1 MKIGKRL
8 LSIVLCLVLVVG
20 LLPVTALAAQQ
31 EISAVVATS
40 QDLDSI
46 PQLYGLLKIPEFTV
60 TTGSPAY
67 INSSTSNLSWEK
79 KVGDDWINQYSGRFT
94 PGEWRISTSLRIDGT
109 ENVINYKLNENGV
122 TLTVNDQSWT
132 VEAIHNST
140 YSFASVYSP
149 SFTIVDDPNVQPPV
163 PVESVDMVLNG
174 YAPGAAAASATVTT
188 DANVDVEVLGFL
200 KFIDSNG
207 DGTPDPP
214 EEFTGNFASGEV
226 YVVGLKIKAKPGYD
240 ISSLEFQNISLDRA
254 VMTMPAEFDMNEECF
269 LVTCIL
275 GDAMQYTVTFETN
288 GGSAI
293 QPVSVGGG
301 GFVAEPTAPTR
312 AYYAFAGWYSD
323 EELTT
328 PFYFE
333 NTPITE
339 DTTLYAKWT
348 PSPVNGMFLMT
359 FDFNGGTS
367 AMPTSGEVEANSSIY
382 LEPNIESHVTPPSG
396 KVFDAYE
403 IDGVRYDAGGDY
415 LVTENFTLKFLWKDA
430 PQQPTEITAVT
441 ATVSGATAGATA
453 GATTVTTN
461 DSTYTVSIKNWY
473 DCDDVF
479 NYGLAPVLQSSDTFV
494 GGKTYTVAVTVTP
507 VGNTVLA
514 AASNITVKINGED
527 GKIGGVEGVNSKNYF
542 ITVTVPAPQQPPVVT
557 LTDIV
562 ITTPPTKTTY
572 TAGESFDPTGMVVTA
587 YYSDQSSRP
596 LRNNEYTYAP
606 AGALTA
612 NDTEITVTYDDGLG
626 TIKTAEQP
634 ITVATSITIEIP
646 VRKEIDSNATFSGSE
661 TFTFEVEV
669 LNSNVEMEA
678 LAITG
683 NSVTVTSNN
692 GGSTTIS
699 IAVPADTIDDFYDE
713 GIKITEKAGNAAGWT
728 YSTEEYYVA
737 FDASNGYTPTYSLD
751 NPATSY
757 VREVVFTNSY
767 APVGNR
773 PPLNPP
779 YNPAPGST
787 GGSFTAAKTFDGGIG
802 LSVAVT
808 ILSAA
813 GGAWLAKKKED

>member
-1 MKIGKRL
+1 M
-8 LSIVLCLVLVVG
+8 
-20 LLPVTALAAQQ
+20 
-31 EISAVVATS
+31 
-40 QDLDSI
+40 
-46 PQLYGLLKIPEFTV
+46 
-60 TTGSPAY
+60 
-67 INSSTSNLSWEK
+67 
-79 KVGDDWINQYSGRFT
+79 
-94 PGEWRISTSLRIDGT
+94 
-109 ENVINYKLNENGV
+109 
-122 TLTVNDQSWT
+122 
-132 VEAIHNST
+132 
-140 YSFASVYSP
+140 
-149 SFTIVDDPNVQPPV
+149 
-163 PVESVDMVLNG
+163 
-174 YAPGAAAASATVTT
+174 
-188 DANVDVEVLGFL
+188 
-200 KFIDSNG
+200 
-207 DGTPDPP
+207 
-214 EEFTGNFASGEV
+214 
-226 YVVGLKIKAKPGYD
+226 
-240 ISSLEFQNISLDRA
+240 
-254 VMTMPAEFDMNEECF
+254 
-269 LVTCIL
+269 
-275 GDAMQYTVTFETN
+275 
-288 GGSAI
+288 
-293 QPVSVGGG
+293 
-301 GFVAEPTAPTR
+301 
-312 AYYAFAGWYSD
+312 
-323 EELTT
+323 
-328 PFYFE
+328 
-333 NTPITE
+333 
-339 DTTLYAKWT
+339 
-348 PSPVNGMFLMT
+348 
-359 FDFNGGTS
+359 
-367 AMPTSGEVEANSSIY
+367 
-382 LEPNIESHVTPPSG
+382 
-396 KVFDAYE
+396 
-403 IDGVRYDAGGDY
+403 
-415 LVTENFTLKFLWKDA
+415 
-430 PQQPTEITAVT
+430 
-441 ATVSGATAGATA
+441 
-453 GATTVTTN
+453 
-461 DSTYTVSIKNWY
+461 
-473 DCDDVF
+473 
-479 NYGLAPVLQSSDTFV
+479 
-494 GGKTYTVAVTVTP
+494 
-507 VGNTVLA
+507 
-514 AASNITVKINGED
+514 
-527 GKIGGVEGVNSKNYF
+527 
-542 ITVTVPAPQQPPVVT
+542 
-557 LTDIV
+557 

>member
-207 DGTPDPP
+207 DGQPDPL
-214 EEFTGNFASGEV
+214 EEFTGNFASGEM
-226 YVVGLKIKAKPGYD
+226 YAVGLKIRAKPGYD

-254 VMTMPAEFDMNEECF
+254 VMTMPAGFDMNEECF
-269 LVTCIL
+269 SVTCIL
-275 GDAMQYTVTFETN
+275 GDAMQYTVAFETN

-323 EELTT
+323 EELTM

-348 PSPVNGMFLMT
+348 PSPFNGMFLMT

-367 AMPTSGEVEANSSIY
+367 AMPTSGEVEAYSSIY

-415 LVTENFTLKFLWKDA
+415 PVTENFTLKFLWKDA
-430 PQQPTEITAVT
+430 PQQPTEITSVT

-596 LRNNEYTYAP
+596 LNSNEYTYAP
-606 AGALTA
+606 ADALTA
-612 NDTEITVTYDDGLG
+612 NDTKITVTYDDGG

-773 PPLNPP
+773 PPLNPT